1 MNRRRFISTAA
12 TAGAL
17 LGRGICRAETPA
29 QGRAGEHLVYTWK
42 GSPFDVGRQH
52 GQALKDE
59 ITAEAAPAL
68 KSLTEFR
75 KCSEAQALDW
85 MVAEYEPLYRKLV
98 PSALEEVRGMAQGAG
113 LGYPFA
119 FFAAFRDGMGLRRPP
134 PEPGCTTV
142 LCGRKTT
149 AGGKVLIGQTKDTGP
164 APLTRFRIMRI
175 AYDSGRRVIILNYPG
190 WLGNLCLT
198 SDGLGQTGNSLYG
211 REPHVQ
217 TVPFSL
223 FRRLVVEKSSV
234 DDVLAAIAP
243 YHFENGCLSM
253 GDARGRLVCIEEL
266 AGRRGVL
273 DVSDQAFGHANSI
286 LCPELKSFEDSGDV
300 FGYTKNRQQRAQQLL
315 DEKRGAITP
324 QDVQKI
330 FADHHDEPRNICR
343 HAAAGA
349 TTAAFVANLTDLQM
363 DIAIGNPCVA
373 GFRRYTMDF

>member
-1 MNRRRFISTAA
+1 LL
-12 TAGAL
+12 AGAA
-17 LGRGICRAETPA
+17 RAETVPP
-29 QGRAGEHLVYTWK
+29 GRSGEHLVYTWK
-42 GSPFDVGRQH
+42 GSHFDVGRQH
-52 GQALKDE
+52 GQALKEE
-59 ITAEAAPAL
+59 IVAEAAPAL
-68 KSLTEFR
+68 KTLTGVR

-85 MVAEYEPLYRKLV
+85 MVAEYEPLYRQLV

-113 LGYPFA
+113 LSYPFA
-119 FFAAFRDGMGLRRPP
+119 FFAAFRDGMSMRRQAA
-134 PEPGCTTV
+134 EPGCTTV
-142 LCGRKTT
+142 LCGRRAT

-164 APLTRFRIMRI
+164 APLQRFRIMRI
-175 AYDSGRRVIILNYPG
+175 AYDSGRRVVMLNYPG
-190 WLGNLCLT
+190 WLGNLCMT

-211 REPHVQ
+211 REPRVA

-223 FRRLVVEKSSV
+223 FRRLVVEKRSV
-234 DDVLAAIAP
+234 DDVLTSIAP

-253 GDARGRLVCIEEL
+253 ADAKGRVVCIEEL

-286 LCPELKSFEDSGDV
+286 LCSELKSFENAGDV
-300 FGYTKNRQQRAQQLL
+300 FGYTKNRQQRVQQLL

-324 QDVQKI
+324 DDVQKI

-343 HAAAGA
+343 HEAAGA
-349 TTAAFVANLTDLQM
+349 TTGAFVANLTDLQM